1 MGGKWLEL
9 LKEIAPHAAR
19 IAIIFNPK
27 TDLYAGYLRSLE
39 VAAPS
44 FAVQLITAP
53 VRDVTEIEA
62 ATSVKDDETAPQT
75 RRTVDPVVLRAAR
88 SACALAASFSG

>member
-1 MGGKWLEL
+1 MGGKWL
-9 LKEIAPHAAR
+9 APHAAR

-53 VRDVTEIEA
+53 FAMSPRL
-62 ATSVKDDETAPQT
+62 KLQ
-75 RRTVDPVVLRAAR
+75 
-88 SACALAASFSG
+88 